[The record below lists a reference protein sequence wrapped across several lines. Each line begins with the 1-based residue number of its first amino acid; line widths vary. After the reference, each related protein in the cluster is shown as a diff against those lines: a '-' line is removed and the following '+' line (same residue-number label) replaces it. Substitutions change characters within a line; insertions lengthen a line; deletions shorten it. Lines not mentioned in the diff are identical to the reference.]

1 MVFPTFGSNGPLWS
15 LTYEFWYYIWFARL
29 MVLVKR
35 RSFSLGLLTLGFG
48 FLSVELVVGFGV
60 WLMGSSLFYLD
71 RRAVAAKD
79 RGGAKAVAALI
90 CSVVILGCALIAS
103 RLAVPWFGGS
113 LVLGAA
119 FSLYAVHFPLVLVL
133 VSAIPP
139 GVRAAPDGIRLMH
152 WFGVVLAATL
162 ASWLFSRVTE
172 ARTGGLRAWLRQRF
186 FGRNGNGSTRL
197 KCPAAKSGDKSWS
210 DD

>member
-1 MVFPTFGSNGPLWS
+1 
-15 LTYEFWYYIWFARL
+15 